1 MGAYE
6 IQNLKVIFV
15 GCARD
20 CAPFIQKS
28 LDNIKYYSSF
38 FKESFKIIVENGS
51 KDKTREILKSNQDKN
66 SLFLFEDHLDNLK
79 TRGLRLQTARNI
91 IISSVKSNPKL
102 RNYDLFINM
111 DLDGTGNF
119 RINKDDFIKSI
130 KFINSQKNIGA
141 VFANQLGTYYD
152 MWTLRDKNLYKNDFW
167 GEILQ
172 MICAKSNYNKEISKK
187 NLEEVQDFI
196 NKNKTISFDR
206 SQKPIKVLSA
216 FGGFGIYKIEC
227 IINNK
232 KKYNGSQNLLIKF
245 KDEKKINVN
254 YQKCEHVDFNLGIIE
269 QNYDLFILPFLI
281 NRDFLEV
288 MFPVPAAFKLII
300 K

>member
-1 MGAYE
+1 MSAYE

-111 DLDGTGNF
+111 DLDG
-119 RINKDDFIKSI
+119 K
-130 KFINSQKNIGA
+130 
-141 VFANQLGTYYD
+141 L
-152 MWTLRDKNLYKNDFW
+152 
-167 GEILQ
+167 
-172 MICAKSNYNKEISKK
+172 
-187 NLEEVQDFI
+187 
-196 NKNKTISFDR
+196 
-206 SQKPIKVLSA
+206 KPIQPGLVPGPVISGK
-216 FGGFGIYKIEC
+216 
-227 IINNK
+227 
-232 KKYNGSQNLLIKF
+232 GSLIH
-245 KDEKKINVN
+245 EYAV
-254 YQKCEHVDFNLGIIE
+254 
-269 QNYDLFILPFLI
+269 
-281 NRDFLEV
+281 
-288 MFPVPAAFKLII
+288 
-300 K
+300 